1 VIYPVDE
8 RRPDTAGLAPAF
20 AAARARLGLVA
31 LLFIL
36 AVSAWWYTLDR
47 TRGMDSDQGM
57 RDDPQRTHP
66 RALSGAAWEPAVSNR
81 GIAWI
86 ASHQLYRRTLSQ
98 IRLERRLAGWES
110 NPRDA
115 RALGG
120 FQDDW

>member
-66 RALSGAAWEPAVSNR
+66 RPERGRLGTGSQQPRHRLDSQPPALSPDVKPDS
-81 GIAWI
+81 
-86 ASHQLYRRTLSQ
+86 T
-98 IRLERRLAGWES
+98 
-110 NPRDA
+110 
-115 RALGG
+115 
-120 FQDDW
+120 